1 MRSKVFVSCGQRPDE
16 RDVAHALVELLE
28 QRGFHVYLAVNAQTI
43 LEINARIIAELK
55 NSDCYL
61 FVNSCRERIGDKYRG
76 SLFSHQEL
84 AIAYALGFDRVLV
97 VNQRGVL
104 TEGMLRY
111 IGINT
116 EEFAAVG
123 DCCAVVA
130 RALDRA
136 GWTPDYVRRLR
147 ADNLRFSEETIF
159 YGHLFGRFLYVDIR
173 NGRPDIAALEATARL
188 VEYGPAG
195 EPLQPAQIRSP
206 LKATGRFAF
215 AHTIFPKSHEAFDLL
230 CVGASVPAQVGAP
243 KSPAAAF
250 TNYGV
255 YLNSALDVIG
265 AGRLPIVPGVWCLRY
280 EFYAIDFPLLSVLIE
295 LTFTASGEMSA
306 AILSQE
312 AL

>member
-123 DCCAVVA
+123 VV
-130 RALDRA
+130 
-136 GWTPDYVRRLR
+136 VRWWRGRSTAPGGHLTT
-147 ADNLRFSEETIF
+147 SEGCERTIF
-159 YGHLFGRFLYVDIR
+159 AFQKRQYSMVISSVD
-173 NGRPDIAALEATARL
+173 
-188 VEYGPAG
+188 
-195 EPLQPAQIRSP
+195 
-206 LKATGRFAF
+206 F
-215 AHTIFPKSHEAFDLL
+215 
-230 CVGASVPAQVGAP
+230 C
-243 KSPAAAF
+243 
-250 TNYGV
+250 
-255 YLNSALDVIG
+255 
-265 AGRLPIVPGVWCLRY
+265 
-280 EFYAIDFPLLSVLIE
+280 
-295 LTFTASGEMSA
+295 MS
-306 AILSQE
+306 I
-312 AL
+312 